1 MSTTVKNTRSAS
13 NRMIIDVH
21 SHTPQ
26 YRGAVPPE
34 RRINNP
40 AWRPD
45 RAVSSVYNW
54 EEYLQEQT
62 PADISIVFGVAW
74 HPGDRTG
81 GVNGIDENSDLPG
94 NVNDKTVAFVRAYP
108 ERLIGFMS
116 LHPHDAHALDEL
128 ERCRCDLGLRGIKLG
143 ANYQIF
149 HPLEAR
155 VLAIYEQAQRYELP
169 VIFHQ
174 GTSPVRTAPIRYAHP
189 LLMDE
194 VAIRYPDLKIIMAHM
209 GHPWTVD
216 TAVVVRKHPNV
227 YADISGLFYRS
238 FGYYEA
244 MIKATEWNV
253 LDKLLFASD
262 YPVTT
267 AAETYAALHKVNDIV
282 EGTQLPR
289 VPEDKLEAIIYR
301 DSLQLLQ
308 LS

>member
-1 MSTTVKNTRSAS
+1 
-13 NRMIIDVH
+13 MIIDVH

-34 RRINNP
+34 RRVSNP

-45 RAVSSVYNW
+45 RAVESVYNW
-54 EEYLQEQT
+54 DEYLEAQA

-74 HPGDRTG
+74 HPGEQTG
-81 GVNGIDENSDLPG
+81 GVNGVGDSSDMPG
-94 NVNDKTVAFVRAYP
+94 NVNDKTAAFVSAHP
-108 ERLIGFMS
+108 QRLIGFMS
-116 LHPHDAHALDEL
+116 LHPHDPGALDEL

-155 VLAIYEQAQRYELP
+155 ALAIYEQAQRHGLP
-169 VIFHQ
+169 VLFHQ
-174 GTSPVRTAPIRYAHP
+174 GTSPVRMAPIRFAHP

-194 VAIRYPDLKIIMAHM
+194 VAMRYPDLTIIMAHM

-216 TAVVVRKHPNV
+216 AAVVVRKHPRV
-227 YADISGLFYRS
+227 FADISGLFYRP

-244 MIKATEWNV
+244 MIRASEWNV

-267 AAETYAALHKVNDIV
+267 ARETFDALSKVNDIV
-282 EGTQLPR
+282 AGTQLPR
-289 VPEDKLEAIIYR
+289 VPEDKLQAIIYR
-301 DSLQLLQ
+301 DSLGLLE
-308 LS
+308 LN

>member
-1 MSTTVKNTRSAS
+1 
-13 NRMIIDVH
+13 MIIDAH

-26 YRGAVPPE
+26 FRGAVPAE
-34 RRINNP
+34 RQVINR

-45 RAVSSVYNW
+45 RAVSAVYNW
-54 EEYLQEQT
+54 DDYMKAQT

-74 HPGDRTG
+74 APGDNAG
-81 GVNGIDENSDLPG
+81 GVSGIDDSSDLPG
-94 NVNDKTVAFVRAYP
+94 NVNDKTAAFVQAFP

-116 LHPHDAHALDEL
+116 LHPHDPRALQEL
-128 ERCRCDLGLRGIKLG
+128 ERCRWDLGLRGIKLG

-155 VLAIYEQAQRYELP
+155 ALAIYERAQQVGLP
-169 VIFHQ
+169 VLFHQ
-174 GTSPVRTAPIRYAHP
+174 GTSPVRMAPIRFAHP

-194 VAIRYPDLKIIMAHM
+194 VAMRYPDLKIIMAHM

-216 TAVVVRKHPNV
+216 TAVVIRKHPNV
-227 YADISGLFYRS
+227 YADISGLFYRA

-244 MIKATEWNV
+244 LIKATEWNV

-262 YPVTT
+262 FPVTT
-267 AAETYAALHKVNDIV
+267 AAETFDALHQVNDIV
-282 EGTQLPR
+282 AGTPFPR

-301 DSLQLLQ
+301 DSLALLG

>member
-1 MSTTVKNTRSAS
+1 
-13 NRMIIDVH
+13 MIIDVH

-26 YRGAVPPE
+26 YCGAVPPE
-34 RRINNP
+34 RRIINH

-54 EEYLQEQT
+54 DEYMQAQT

-74 HPGDRTG
+74 NPGDSAG
-81 GVNGIDENSDLPG
+81 GLNGIDGSSDLPG
-94 NVNDKTVAFVRAYP
+94 NVNDKTAAFVQAYP
-108 ERLIGFMS
+108 ERLIGYMS
-116 LHPHDAHALDEL
+116 LHPHDPHTLDEL
-128 ERCRCDLGLRGIKLG
+128 ERSRDDLGLRGIKLG

-155 VLAIYEQAQRYELP
+155 ALAIYEQAQRYRLP
-169 VIFHQ
+169 ILFHQ
-174 GTSPVRTAPIRYAHP
+174 GTSPVRIAPIRFAHP

-216 TAVVVRKHPNV
+216 TAVVIRKHPNV
-227 YADISGLFYRS
+227 YADISGLFYRA

-262 YPVTT
+262 FPVTT
-267 AAETYAALHKVNDIV
+267 ARETYESLGKVNDIV
-282 EGTQLPR
+282 EGTNFPR

-301 DSLQLLQ
+301 DSLALMGLN
-308 LS
+308 

>member
-1 MSTTVKNTRSAS
+1 
-13 NRMIIDVH
+13 MIIDVH

-26 YRGAVPPE
+26 FRGDVPEEKRLIGPD
-34 RRINNP
+34 
-40 AWRPD
+40 WRPD
-45 RAVSSVYNW
+45 RAVSAVYNW
-54 EEYLQEQT
+54 DEYMKAQT

-74 HPGDRTG
+74 APGDSVG
-81 GVNGIDENSDLPG
+81 GVSGFDGSSDLPG
-94 NVNDKTVAFVRAYP
+94 NVNDKTAVFVQAYP

-116 LHPHDAHALDEL
+116 LHPHDPRSLDEL

-155 VLAIYEQAQRYELP
+155 ALAIYERAQRYGLP
-169 VIFHQ
+169 VLFHQ
-174 GTSPVRTAPIRYAHP
+174 GTSPVRMAPIRYAHP

-194 VAIRYPDLKIIMAHM
+194 VAMRYPDLKIIMAHM

-216 TAVVVRKHPNV
+216 TAVVIRKHPNV
-227 YADISGLFYRS
+227 YADISGLFYRA

-267 AAETYAALHKVNDIV
+267 AAETFDALHKVNDIV
-282 EGTQLPR
+282 SGTPFPR
-289 VPEDKLEAIIYR
+289 IPDDKLQEIIYR
-301 DSLQLLQ
+301 DSLALLG
-308 LS
+308 LN

>member
-1 MSTTVKNTRSAS
+1 MKTI
-13 NRMIIDVH
+13 MIIDVH
-21 SHTPQ
+21 SHSPQ
-26 YRGAVPPE
+26 FRGAVPAE
-34 RRINNP
+34 QQIINY

-54 EEYLQEQT
+54 DEYMKAQT

-74 HPGDRTG
+74 RPGDSAG
-81 GVNGIDENSDLPG
+81 GVSGFDESSDLPG
-94 NVNDKTVAFVRAYP
+94 NVNDKTALFVQAYP

-116 LHPHDAHALDEL
+116 LHPHDPRSLDEL
-128 ERCRCDLGLRGIKLG
+128 ERCRCDLGLRGIKMG

-155 VLAIYEQAQRYELP
+155 ALAIYEQAQRYGLP
-169 VIFHQ
+169 ILFHQ
-174 GTSPVRTAPIRYAHP
+174 GTSPVRMAPIRFAHP

-194 VAIRYPDLKIIMAHM
+194 VAMRYPDLKIIMAHM

-216 TAVVVRKHPNV
+216 TAVVIRKHPNV
-227 YADISGLFYRS
+227 YADISGLFYRA

-244 MIKATEWNV
+244 MIRATEWNV

-262 YPVTT
+262 FPVTT
-267 AAETYAALHKVNDIV
+267 AAETFDALHKVNDIV
-282 EGTQLPR
+282 AGTPFPR

-301 DSLQLLQ
+301 DSLALLG

>member
-1 MSTTVKNTRSAS
+1 MF
-13 NRMIIDVH
+13 MIIDVH

-26 YRGAVPPE
+26 FRGAVPPE
-34 RRINNP
+34 HRKINP

-62 PADISIVFGVAW
+62 PADKTIVFGVAW
-74 HPGDRTG
+74 HPADRTG
-81 GVNGIDENSDLPG
+81 SVNGVDDVSDQPG
-94 NVNDKTVAFVRAYP
+94 NVNDKTAAFAQAYP

-116 LHPHDAHALDEL
+116 LHPHDPHALDEL
-128 ERCRCDLGLRGIKLG
+128 ERCRGDLGLRGIKLG

-149 HPLEAR
+149 HPLESR
-155 VLAIYEQAQRYELP
+155 VLAIYEQAQRYGLP
-169 VIFHQ
+169 ILFHQ
-174 GTSPVRTAPIRYAHP
+174 GTSPVRMAPIRFAHP

-194 VAIRYPDLKIIMAHM
+194 VAMRYPNLKIIMAHL

-227 YADISGLFYRS
+227 YTDISGLFYRP

-244 MIKATEWNV
+244 MIKAAEWNV

-262 YPVTT
+262 FPVTT
-267 AAETYAALHKVNDIV
+267 AQETYDAVFKVNDIV
-282 EGTQLPR
+282 EGTRFPR
-289 VPEDKLEAIIYR
+289 VPEDKMEAIIYR
-301 DSLQLLQ
+301 DSLALLG
-308 LS
+308 LD

>member
-1 MSTTVKNTRSAS
+1 
-13 NRMIIDVH
+13 MIIDVH

-34 RRINNP
+34 RRVSNV

-45 RAVSSVYNW
+45 RAVESVYNW
-54 EEYLQEQT
+54 DEYLQAQT

-81 GVNGIDENSDLPG
+81 GVNGIAEESDLPG
-94 NVNDKTVAFVRAYP
+94 NVNDKTAAFVQAYP

-116 LHPHDAHALDEL
+116 LHPHDARALDEL
-128 ERCRCDLGLRGIKLG
+128 ERCRELGLRGIKLG

-149 HPLEAR
+149 HPLESR
-155 VLAIYEQAQRYELP
+155 VLAIYEQAQRYGLP
-169 VIFHQ
+169 VLFHQ
-174 GTSPVRTAPIRYAHP
+174 GTSPVRMAPIRYAHP

-194 VAIRYPDLKIIMAHM
+194 VAMRYPDLTIIMAHM

-216 TAVVVRKHPNV
+216 TAVVVRKHPKV
-227 YADISGLFYRS
+227 YADISGLFYRP

-267 AAETYAALHKVNDIV
+267 AAETFEALSKVNDIV
-282 EGTQLPR
+282 AGTQLPR
-289 VPEDKLEAIIYR
+289 VPEDKLQAIIYR
-301 DSLQLLQ
+301 DSLKLLE
-308 LS
+308 LN

>member
-1 MSTTVKNTRSAS
+1 
-13 NRMIIDVH
+13 MIIDVH
-21 SHTPQ
+21 SHTPP

-34 RRINNP
+34 RRVSNT

-45 RAVSSVYNW
+45 RTVESVYNW
-54 EEYLQEQT
+54 DEYLAAQT

-74 HPGDRTG
+74 HPGDQTG
-81 GVNGIDENSDLPG
+81 GVDDIGDSSDMPG
-94 NVNDKTVAFVRAYP
+94 NVNDKTAAFVKAHP

-116 LHPHDAHALDEL
+116 LHPHDARALDEL
-128 ERCRCDLGLRGIKLG
+128 ERCRGDLGLRGIKLG

-155 VLAIYEQAQRYELP
+155 ALAIYERAQRHGLP
-169 VIFHQ
+169 VLFHQ
-174 GTSPVRTAPIRYAHP
+174 GTSPVRMAPIRYAHP

-194 VAIRYPDLKIIMAHM
+194 VAMRYPDLKIIMAHM

-227 YADISGLFYRS
+227 YADISGLFYRA

-267 AAETYAALHKVNDIV
+267 AAETFDALGKVNDIV
-282 EGTQLPR
+282 AGTQLPR
-289 VPEDKLEAIIYR
+289 VPPDKLEAIIYR
-301 DSLQLLQ
+301 DSLKLLE
-308 LS
+308 LD